1 MPLAL
6 RWLGTD
12 SKQQEVQ
19 MPEVF
24 VYAIE
29 GRSKEQ
35 KRKLVQEIT
44 EAVVRN
50 FDVAPEAVMVQIIE
64 SPRENKA
71 KGGRLFSER

>member
-1 MPLAL
+1 
-6 RWLGTD
+6 
-12 SKQQEVQ
+12 

-29 GRSKEQ
+29 GRSVER

-44 EAVVRN
+44 DAVVRN

-64 SPRENKA
+64 SSRENKA
-71 KGGRLFSER
+71 KGGKLFSER